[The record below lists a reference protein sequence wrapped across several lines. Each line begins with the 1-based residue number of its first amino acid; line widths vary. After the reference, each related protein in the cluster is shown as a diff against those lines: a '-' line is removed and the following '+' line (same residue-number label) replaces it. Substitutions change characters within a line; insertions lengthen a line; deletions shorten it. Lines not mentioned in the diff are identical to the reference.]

1 MTISDTLDPEQGVK
15 PLDFGTDGVTG
26 SIDADGRLIA
36 VNTFHPA
43 HGYVTLTTA
52 DPFPEDRRYDPAEV
66 RRYRAGLAA
75 LEGFGPR
82 WDAPVVRREA
92 SLLEGAIPYVRLEL
106 ADGSSAEVTTFA
118 HDGGAIQLWR
128 ITGPEP
134 RWAGRLSLQRSAYTQ
149 LTEGGP
155 VPMPPLELQVWFT
168 DGLLTIEN
176 PALPCAAAIAGPAK
190 LAVPTPAGD
199 PALTLV
205 LAIAFGADGAAAR
218 QQARTLAQLD
228 VPAVLDR
235 LRADWRAAWRDAPP
249 ATSDP
254 LVRRGLVYGLA
265 LAVPVGDTCCLL
277 TDHML
282 LPLSW
287 NRDAYYV
294 ARALLSA
301 RPAWADVVRRH
312 LLWMFETAE
321 RPGGTWGRC
330 YMANGRVK
338 DAAFQLDQQVFPLL
352 ELADYVIETGDTTTR
367 DRLAPHVAPLID
379 MLLAR
384 KAPDAWL
391 FPTDETPADDP
402 VAQPYHLSS
411 HILMWRTFQRLAEAG
426 LSGDFAALAESV
438 RGAVGAYFVTEWEG
452 RPLYAYTTD
461 GRGAFHVYHDA
472 NDIPLA
478 LAPAWGFV
486 AADDPVWRATIA
498 FAFSAAN
505 MEGFYPPA
513 LGSVHT
519 RAPWPL
525 GDVQEIIL
533 ARATDDSARAAR
545 AYERLRRAAQWD
557 GALPEAYDATNYTV
571 VSRTWFAWPNA
582 ALACVLLGAF
592 DAE

>member
-1 MTISDTLDPEQGVK
+1 MNPLDVLDPAQGVK
-15 PLDFGTDGVTG
+15 PLDFGADGVTG
-26 SIDADGRLIA
+26 SLDPDGRLIA

-82 WDAPVVRREA
+82 WAAPVIRREVV
-92 SLLEGAIPYVRLEL
+92 LLEGAIPRVRLAL
-106 ADGSSAEVTTFA
+106 ANGGSAEVTTFA
-118 HDGGAIQLWR
+118 HGGGALQLWR
-128 ITGPEP
+128 ITGTEP
-134 RWAGRLSLQRSAYTQ
+134 RWAGQLSLQRSAYTQ

-155 VPMPPLELQVWFT
+155 VPMPPLESRLWFT
-168 DGLLTIEN
+168 DGLLTVEN
-176 PALPCAAAIAGPAK
+176 PALPFAAAIAGPAK
-190 LAVPTPAGD
+190 LAVPMPDSDSA
-199 PALTLV
+199 LV
-205 LAIAFGADGAAAR
+205 LAVGFGADGAVAR
-218 QQARTLAQLD
+218 QQALALARLD

-235 LRADWRAAWRDAPP
+235 LCADWRAVWRDVSP
-249 ATSDP
+249 AASDP

-265 LAVPVGDTCCLL
+265 LAVPVGETRCLL

-301 RPAWADVVRRH
+301 RLAWADVVRRH

-338 DAAFQLDQQVFPLL
+338 DAAFQLDQQLFPLL
-352 ELADYVIETGDTTTR
+352 ELADYVIATGDSATR
-367 DRLAPHVAPLID
+367 DRLAAHIPPLIAA
-379 MLLAR
+379 LLAR
-384 KAPDAWL
+384 KAPEAWL

-402 VAQPYHLSS
+402 VTQPYHLSS
-411 HILMWRTFQRLAEAG
+411 HILMWRTLRRLTEAG
-426 LSGDFAALAESV
+426 FSGDFAAMAESV
-438 RGAVGAYFVTEWEG
+438 RAAVGAFFVTEYDG
-452 RPLYAYTTD
+452 RRLYAYTTD
-461 GRGAFHVYHDA
+461 GRGAVHRYHDA
-472 NDIPLA
+472 NDIPLV
-478 LAPAWGFV
+478 LAPAWGFI
-486 AADDPVWRATIA
+486 AADDPVWRATVA
-498 FAFSAAN
+498 FAFSEAN
-505 MEGFYPPA
+505 PEGFYPPA

-525 GDVQEIIL
+525 GDVQEIIM
-533 ARATDDSARAAR
+533 ARATDDPARAER
-545 AYERLRRAAQWD
+545 AYDRLRRSAQWD
-557 GALPEAYDATNYTV
+557 GALPEAYDAASYAV
-571 VSRTWFAWPNA
+571 VSRNWFAWPNA
-582 ALACVLLGAF
+582 ALACVQLGAF